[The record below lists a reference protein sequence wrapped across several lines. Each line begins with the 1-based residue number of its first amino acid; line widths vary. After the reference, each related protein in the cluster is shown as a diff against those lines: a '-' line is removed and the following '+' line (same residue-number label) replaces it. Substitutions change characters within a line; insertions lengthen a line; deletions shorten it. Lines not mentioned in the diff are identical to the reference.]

1 MNESDSN
8 WQYCSCRIRRS
19 KSNDKKSW
27 KVNRNSIIRTV
38 KSQMHSVSHWTD
50 NISSFFFLLPILFYF
65 SCEPRAR
72 NARISWKA
80 SGALSF
86 WSAFVNHKSPRHTRS
101 NQWKN
106 IYLQRIITI
115 SSQAYCHCG
124 YMCAVLC
131 APGPGRHGGEWHT
144 DDECHTVKMVVV
156 ERHARYNRHTEW
168 CQARMCTICG
178 KCHRWKIVSPQP
190 KSLNHS
196 EVHTTRR
203 NKKWAAQIDK
213 SRFNNYRLWTCSV
226 SRAHSQRK
234 VKTKAEKIC
243 WHHVRTKPC
252 TPLRQTT
259 NVWFRVHPA
268 TSVHFRKFISR
279 LTVSRL
285 TLYHCV
291 CHLLRSF
298 SFIIFYFAAT
308 VRSDSMQELHGHINR
323 KRVDVTGEHLQLAA
337 ASAHV
342 QWLTRIFL
350 NCHTP
355 SHQFQCDK
363 LLGASDGLICIRSTA
378 FDEKRLRHERIKW

>member
-1 MNESDSN
+1 MGVNGTQTMNATQLKWKWLNGMHATIDTPSDVKLVCAQFAAN
-8 WQYCSCRIRRS
+8 VT
-19 KSNDKKSW
+19 DEKSW
-27 KVNRNSIIRTV
+27 
-38 KSQMHSVSHWTD
+38 
-50 NISSFFFLLPILFYF
+50 
-65 SCEPRAR
+65 AR
-72 NARISWKA
+72 NRRAWII
-80 SGALSF
+80 
-86 WSAFVNHKSPRHTRS
+86 PRCTR
-101 NQWKN
+101 
-106 IYLQRIITI
+106 
-115 SSQAYCHCG
+115 H
-124 YMCAVLC
+124 
-131 APGPGRHGGEWHT
+131 
-144 DDECHTVKMVVV
+144 
-156 ERHARYNRHTEW
+156 
-168 CQARMCTICG
+168 
-178 KCHRWKIVSPQP
+178 
-190 KSLNHS
+190 
-196 EVHTTRR
+196 R
-203 NKKWAAQIDK
+203 NKKRAEEKKTAAQIDK

-308 VRSDSMQELHGHINR
+308 VRFDSMQELHGHINR